1 MANAPELVGKNV
13 LVIGGGTGMGKA
25 IALQLC
31 KDGANLA
38 VAGRREEK
46 LTEVVIESD
55 QKIKSHVVDVTDRA
69 SVSNLFTWFEAK
81 MGELDILVH
90 AAGINIANRAMEQLE
105 PDEWDKVIQINL
117 TGAYNC
123 LQATLLKMR
132 PRKSGLVIL
141 INSVAGRRSVP
152 LAGVAYNSS
161 KFGMSA
167 LGMGVGEEERENGIR
182 ITNIYP
188 GEVNTPIL
196 DERVNPPTPE
206 HRESIL
212 QPDDIAQVVSTV
224 AKLPARAH
232 VPELVIKPSKQS
244 FV

>member
-55 QKIKSHVVDVTDRA
+55 QKIKSHIVDVTDRA
-69 SVSNLFTWFEAK
+69 SVSNLFTWFEDK

>member
-1 MANAPELVGKNV
+1 MANAPELLGKNV

-55 QKIKSHVVDVTDRA
+55 QKIKSHIVDVTDRA
-69 SVSNLFTWFEAK
+69 SVSNLFTWFEDK

-206 HRESIL
+206 HRESML

>member
-1 MANAPELVGKNV
+1 MSHSTELLGKNI

-25 IALQLC
+25 IALQLSQE
-31 KDGANLA
+31 GANLA
-38 VAGRREEK
+38 VASRREDK
-46 LTEVVIESD
+46 LLEVVSESD
-55 QKIKSHVVDVTDRA
+55 QKICSHIVDVTDRV
-69 SVSNLFTWFEAK
+69 SVNTLFSWFEDK
-81 MGELDILVH
+81 MGKIDILVH
-90 AAGINIANRAMEQLE
+90 AAGINIANRAMEHLD

-123 LQATLLKMR
+123 LQASLLKMR

-206 HRESIL
+206 HRKSIL

-224 AKLPARAH
+224 AKLPPRAH
-232 VPELVIKPSKQS
+232 VPELVIKPTKQS

>member
-55 QKIKSHVVDVTDRA
+55 QKIKSHIVDVTDRA
-69 SVSNLFTWFEAK
+69 SVSNLFTWFEDK

-123 LQATLLKMR
+123 LQATLLK
-132 PRKSGLVIL
+132 
-141 INSVAGRRSVP
+141 
-152 LAGVAYNSS
+152 
-161 KFGMSA
+161 
-167 LGMGVGEEERENGIR
+167 
-182 ITNIYP
+182 
-188 GEVNTPIL
+188 
-196 DERVNPPTPE
+196 
-206 HRESIL
+206 
-212 QPDDIAQVVSTV
+212 
-224 AKLPARAH
+224 
-232 VPELVIKPSKQS
+232 
-244 FV
+244 

>member
-1 MANAPELVGKNV
+1 MANAPELLGKNV

-25 IALQLC
+25 IALELS
-31 KDGANLA
+31 KEGANLV
-38 VAGRREEK
+38 VAGRRGEK
-46 LTEVVIESD
+46 LTEVVTESD
-55 QKIKSHVVDVTDRA
+55 RRISSHIVDVTDRA
-69 SVSNLFTWFEAK
+69 SVSSLFSWFEDNI
-81 MGELDILVH
+81 GEIDILVH
-90 AAGINIANRAMEQLE
+90 AAGINIANRTMEQLD
-105 PDEWDKVIQINL
+105 PDEWDKVIKINL

-132 PRKSGLVIL
+132 PRKSGLIIL

-224 AKLPARAH
+224 AKLPPRAH
-232 VPELVIKPSKQS
+232 VPELVIKPTMQS

>member
-1 MANAPELVGKNV
+1 MANAPELLGKNV

-46 LTEVVIESD
+46 LTEVVIKSD
-55 QKIKSHVVDVTDRA
+55 QKIKSHIVDVTDRA
-69 SVSNLFTWFEAK
+69 SVSNLFTWFEDK

>member
-1 MANAPELVGKNV
+1 MANAPELLGKNV

-69 SVSNLFTWFEAK
+69 SVSNLFTWFEDK

>member
-1 MANAPELVGKNV
+1 MANAPELLGKNV

-55 QKIKSHVVDVTDRA
+55 QKIKSHIVDVTDRA
-69 SVSNLFTWFEAK
+69 SVSNLFTWFEDK

-90 AAGINIANRAMEQLE
+90 AAGINIANRAMQQLE

>member
-1 MANAPELVGKNV
+1 MANAPELLGKNV

-55 QKIKSHVVDVTDRA
+55 QKIKSHIVDVTDRA
-69 SVSNLFTWFEAK
+69 SVSNLFTWFEDK

-212 QPDDIAQVVSTV
+212 QPDDIAQVVATV